1 MAKFHFNNIAIDG
14 IACAV
19 PTLRIPTTSYY
30 EKFGK
35 KNVDNFIS
43 MTGIEATYRTAEEQ
57 TAADLCFVA
66 AENLI
71 THRNIAKGKI
81 GALVFVTQ
89 TPDYRIPATSCVLQY
104 RLGLTKECLAFDVN
118 LGCSGYVYGIQ
129 MLASMLTNSDIKYGL
144 LLCGDTCY
152 KTGSPEDQSTWMM
165 FGDAGAATLL
175 SIQDDA
181 KDMDIYLMTDG
192 SGFKDIITA
201 SGAYRNVHGN
211 HERTKWG
218 DGNIRSDY
226 EGYINGTNVFSFS
239 IREAPK
245 IINKFVN
252 DHNVT
257 SEDYDALILHQA
269 NLFMLK
275 QIAKKA
281 KFPMDKVPLSLGEYG
296 NTSSVSIPITLCSEY
311 AKKSQKGIINVLA
324 CGFGVGLSWGVMNM
338 NVTTGDLLPVIYTD
352 EYYLEGGVSHD

>member
-14 IACAV
+14 IACTV
-19 PTLRIPTTSYY
+19 PTQRIPTTSYY

-35 KNVDNFIS
+35 KNVDSFIV

-71 THRNIAKGKI
+71 THKKIERAEI

-129 MLASMLTNSDIKYGL
+129 MVASMLTNSDIKYGL

-152 KTGSPEDQSTWMM
+152 KTGSSEDQSTWMM

-175 SIQDDA
+175 SLKDDA
-181 KDMDIYLMTDG
+181 KDMDIELMTDG

-311 AKKSQKGIINVLA
+311 TKKNEKGLINVLA

-338 NVTTGDLLPVIYTD
+338 HLTTDDLLPVIYTD
-352 EYYLEGGVSHD
+352 EYYLDGGVNHD

>member
-1 MAKFHFNNIAIDG
+1 MAKFHFNNVAING

-19 PTLRIPTTSYY
+19 PTQRIPTTSYY

-35 KNVDNFIS
+35 KNVDSFIV
-43 MTGIEATYRTAEEQ
+43 MTGIEATYRTMEEQ

-66 AENLI
+66 AEKLI
-71 THRNIAKGKI
+71 AHRKIEKGEI
-81 GALVFVTQ
+81 GALIFVTQ

-129 MLASMLTNSDIKYGL
+129 MVASMLTNSDIKYGL

-152 KTGSPEDQSTWMM
+152 KTGSPEDQSTCMM
-165 FGDAGAATLL
+165 FGDAGSATLL

-181 KDMDIYLMTDG
+181 KAMDIELMTDG
-192 SGFKDIITA
+192 NGFKDIITA

-245 IINKFVN
+245 IINRFVDEHQVN
-252 DHNVT
+252 SV
-257 SEDYDALILHQA
+257 DYDALILHQA

-281 KFPMDKVPLSLGEYG
+281 KFPMEKVPLTLKEFG

-311 AKKSQKGIINVLA
+311 TTKSNRGVINVLA
-324 CGFGVGLSWGVMNM
+324 CGFGVGLSWGIMNM
-338 NVTTGDLLPVIYTD
+338 NVTVDDLLPVIYTD
-352 EYYLEGGVSHD
+352 EYYLDGGVSHD

>member
-1 MAKFHFNNIAIDG
+1 MAKFHFNDIVIDG
-14 IACAV
+14 IVCAV
-19 PTLRIPTTSYY
+19 PTQRIPTTSYY

-35 KNVDNFIS
+35 KNVDNFIV
-43 MTGIEATYRTAEEQ
+43 MTGIEATYRTSEEQ

-66 AENLI
+66 AESLI
-71 THRNIAKGKI
+71 TYRKVSKNEI

-104 RLGLTKECLAFDVN
+104 RLGLAKDCLAFDVN

-129 MLASMLTNSDIKYGL
+129 MLASMLTNSDIKSGL

-152 KTGSPEDQSTWMM
+152 KTGSSEDQSTWMM
-165 FGDAGAATLL
+165 FGDAGSATLL
-175 SIQDDA
+175 SRSDNA
-181 KDMDIYLMTDG
+181 NPMDIELMTDG

-201 SGAYRNVHGN
+201 SGAYRNIHGN
-211 HERTKWG
+211 HERTQWS

-226 EGYINGTNVFSFS
+226 EGYINGANVFSFS

-245 IINKFVN
+245 IIKRFLDEHQN
-252 DHNVT
+252 T
-257 SEDYDALILHQA
+257 SDDYDALILHQA

-311 AKKSQKGIINVLA
+311 TKKNEKGLINVLA

-338 NVTTGDLLPVIYTD
+338 HLTTDDLLPVIYTD
-352 EYYLEGGVSHD
+352 EYYLDGGVNHD